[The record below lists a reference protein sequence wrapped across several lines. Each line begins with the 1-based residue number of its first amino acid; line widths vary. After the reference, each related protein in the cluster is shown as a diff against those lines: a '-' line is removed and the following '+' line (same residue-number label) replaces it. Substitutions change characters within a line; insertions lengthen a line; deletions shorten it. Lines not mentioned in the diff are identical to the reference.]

1 MLALPKKHVTSAGLA
16 AMSMIIRGGI
26 IEERELVTMKLV
38 VGLYLCC

>member
-26 IEERELVTMKLV
+26 IEERISDYE
-38 VGLYLCC
+38 VGCRTTTCC